1 MNNLSLHGPRTG
13 GLPKGLFL
21 GMRSLA
27 SGQKRFAYSLGQTQ
41 ASPQASPGR
50 CPAQAWD
57 TAGHCRP
64 GGSSASPA
72 PGLLSGLL

>member
-1 MNNLSLHGPRTG
+1 MVPVQEA
-13 GLPKGLFL
+13 LPKGLFL

-57 TAGHCRP
+57 TAVGTAVLEGALP
-64 GGSSASPA
+64 PQPQAS
-72 PGLLSGLL
+72 SGLL